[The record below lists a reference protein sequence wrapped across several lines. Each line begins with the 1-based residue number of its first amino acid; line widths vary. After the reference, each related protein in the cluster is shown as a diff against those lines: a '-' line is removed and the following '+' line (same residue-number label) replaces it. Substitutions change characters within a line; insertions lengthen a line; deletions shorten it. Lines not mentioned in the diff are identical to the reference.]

1 MWNWFGEE
9 QIEKLANIS
18 LLEAKEEAQ
27 RALIATKMRIEEES
41 KNKVEGDANTINDL
55 PKEMGNQGEAV

>member
-18 LLEAKEEAQ
+18 LLESKEEAQ
-27 RALIATKMRIEEES
+27 RALIATKMRITEES
-41 KNKVEGDANTINDL
+41 KRKVEGDANTVNDL
-55 PKEMGNQGEAV
+55 PKEMGSPGEAV

>member
-1 MWNWFGEE
+1 MWNSFREE

-27 RALIATKMRIEEES
+27 RALIATKMRIREES
-41 KNKVEGDANTINDL
+41 KRKVEGDANTVNDL
-55 PKEMGNQGEAV
+55 PKEMGSPGEAV

>member
-27 RALIATKMRIEEES
+27 RALIATKMRIREES
-41 KNKVEGDANTINDL
+41 KRKVEGDANTVKDL
-55 PKEMGNQGEAV
+55 PKEMGSPGEAV

>member
-1 MWNWFGEE
+1 MWNSFREE

-27 RALIATKMRIEEES
+27 RALIATKMRIREES
-41 KNKVEGDANTINDL
+41 KRKVEGDANTVKDL
-55 PKEMGNQGEAV
+55 PKEMGSQGEAV

>member
-1 MWNWFGEE
+1 
-9 QIEKLANIS
+9 

-41 KNKVEGDANTINDL
+41 KKKVEGDANTVNDL
-55 PKEMGNQGEAV
+55 PKEMGSQGEAV